1 MDHTELAAPE
11 GPSATELIR
20 ALRAYRDAR
29 RAFLAALG
37 CAGSN
42 RDPFAESSERIAH
55 AVLGGSLAASRTQ
68 KGWDLRD
75 PGNRRVQ
82 VRYLANPDGRWVNE
96 HLVDFRDDGCDR
108 YALVVFEGL
117 DLKCM
122 LVFDADQMEAVGAAF
137 GKRHPGQDRMLAL
150 TQANYRILL
159 ADPDRFASL
168 GVQFFELGEL
178 GQ

>member
-11 GPSATELIR
+11 GPDASELIR
-20 ALRAYRDAR
+20 ALRVYSDAR
-29 RAFLAALG
+29 QEFLAALG
-37 CAGSN
+37 CTGSN
-42 RDPFAESSERIAH
+42 RDPFAEFSERIAH
-55 AVLGGSLAASRTQ
+55 AVLGGTLAVSRTQ

-75 PGNRRVQ
+75 PEGRRVQ
-82 VRYLANPDGRWVNE
+82 VRYLANPEGKWVNE

-117 DLKCM
+117 EVKSM
-122 LVFDADQMEAVGAAF
+122 LVFDTDHMAAVGAAL

-159 ADPDRFASL
+159 ADPDRFAPL
-168 GVQFFELGEL
+168 GVQVLEL
-178 GQ
+178 GQRGQ